1 MADMTVMGGMRNMD
15 RHVLSVEMRL
25 LSKEV
30 DRYLGESMPES
41 ARVATGGNAHIII
54 FLDRNR
60 DKEIYQHTIERK
72 FCITRSTASRVLA
85 LMEKKG
91 LIVREPVA
99 HDARL
104 KRIVLT
110 DKADAIVADLKA
122 NGDRVEHLLVEGLS
136 PLEQET
142 LHACIRRMREN
153 VSEAQKEFEQHEGGR
168 PLAPERAGG
177 QSDRYAHDHMKEE
190 HE

>member
-1 MADMTVMGGMRNMD
+1 MD
-15 RHVLSVEMRL
+15 QHVLSIEVRSL
-25 LSKEV
+25 TRAV

-41 ARVATGGNAHIII
+41 ARVATGGNAHIIA

-60 DKEIYQHTIERK
+60 DKEIYQHTIEQK
-72 FCITRSTASRVLA
+72 FCITRSTASRVLT

-91 LIVREPVA
+91 LIVREPVP

-110 DKADAIVADLKA
+110 DKAEAIVSDLKA
-122 NGDRVEHLLVEGLS
+122 NADRVERMLVNGLT

-142 LHACIRRMREN
+142 MRTCIERMREN
-153 VSEAQKEFEQHEGGR
+153 IREAQRNYDQHMAGQPSPSEATNEEEALR
-168 PLAPERAGG
+168 PYR
-177 QSDRYAHDHMKEE
+177 QTKEE
-190 HE
+190 SK

>member
-1 MADMTVMGGMRNMD
+1 MD
-15 RHVLSVEMRL
+15 QHVLSIEMRS
-25 LSKEV
+25 LSKAV

-41 ARVATGGNAHIII
+41 ARVATGGNAHIIV
-54 FLDRNR
+54 FLARNR
-60 DKEIYQHTIERK
+60 DKDIYQHTIEQK

-91 LIVREPVA
+91 LVVREPVP

-110 DKADAIVADLKA
+110 SKADDIVADLRA
-122 NGDRVEHLLVEGLS
+122 NAERTERLLIDGLS

-142 LHACIRRMREN
+142 MRYCIRRMREN
-153 VSEAQKEFEQHEGGR
+153 INEAQHEFEQHEVPR
-168 PLAPERAGG
+168 TPAATSPEGKPDS
-177 QSDRYAHDHMKEE
+177 QDHDHMKEE
-190 HE
+190 HA

>member
-1 MADMTVMGGMRNMD
+1 MD
-15 RHVLSVEMRL
+15 QHVLSVEMRML
-25 LSKEV
+25 TKAV

-41 ARVATGGNAHIII
+41 ARAATGGNARIII

-60 DKEIYQHTIERK
+60 DKPIYQHTIEQK

-91 LIVREPVA
+91 LIVREPVP

-110 DKADAIVADLKA
+110 PAADDIVADLKA
-122 NGDRVEHLLVEGLS
+122 NGERTERLLVEGLTT
-136 PLEQET
+136 LEQET
-142 LHACIRRMREN
+142 LRMYIRHMREN
-153 VSEAQKEFEQHEGGR
+153 IDEAQKDFERHHTVSHSREAV
-168 PLAPERAGG
+168 LPERGPDG
-177 QSDRYAHDHMKEE
+177 DRDDNMDDMDDMKEE
-190 HE
+190 SK

>member
-1 MADMTVMGGMRNMD
+1 MD
-15 RHVLSVEMRL
+15 QHVLSIEMRS
-25 LSKEV
+25 LSKAV
-30 DRYLGESMPES
+30 DRYLGETMPES
-41 ARVATGGNAHIII
+41 AQSATGGNAHIII

-60 DKEIYQHTIERK
+60 DKPIYQHTIEQK

-91 LIVREPVA
+91 LIVREPVP

-110 DKADAIVADLKA
+110 PKADDIVADLKA
-122 NGDRVEHLLVEGLS
+122 NGARTERLLVEGLT

-142 LHACIRRMREN
+142 LRLCIQRMREN
-153 VSEAQKEFEQHEGGR
+153 IAEAQREFERHAAPPRTGEERGATPQTEGN
-168 PLAPERAGG
+168 
-177 QSDRYAHDHMKEE
+177 DHTKEE
-190 HE
+190 SK